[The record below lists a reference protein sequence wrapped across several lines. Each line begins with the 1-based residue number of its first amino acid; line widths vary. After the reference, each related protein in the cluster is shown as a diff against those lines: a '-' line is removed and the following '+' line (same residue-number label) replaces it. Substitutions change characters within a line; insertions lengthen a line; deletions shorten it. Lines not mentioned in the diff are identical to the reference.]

1 MGSRPSMTVRPRPL
15 GVLCRLLMVAS
26 LESGGAASAESV
38 DQLTPVLAAVV
49 AVPAPARQT
58 DGLWKLPYEIELT
71 NVTDVPMT
79 IESVE
84 VRAPE
89 RGDALIASLLADELS
104 ASLSVPGATKTTTLG
119 PGQTGCLFA
128 DRSVRRLEIISGAL
142 VQQLTVK

>member
-1 MGSRPSMTVRPRPL
+1 SDAARGAARERPKAFRSEASSSLEGRVRSAMGSRPSMTVRPRPL
-15 GVLCRLLMVAS
+15 GVLCRLLVVAS

-38 DQLTPVLAAVV
+38 DQLTPVLATVV
-49 AVPAPARQT
+49 AVPAPVHQT

-89 RGDALIASLLADELS
+89 RGDALIA
-104 ASLSVPGATKTTTLG
+104 
-119 PGQTGCLFA
+119 
-128 DRSVRRLEIISGAL
+128 
-142 VQQLTVK
+142 